1 MKPHPTVGKEYG
13 NYVVRGLLGEGG
25 MGAVFAAEHK
35 FLGDHVAIKILHGT
49 YAQNRSVT
57 ERFFLEAKATRDIS
71 HPNVIKIF
79 DFGMAEDGGLYLVME
94 LLEGRT
100 LTSFLQAGRPEE
112 KVLARIGAEIADGLA
127 AAHEKGIIHRDLK
140 PDNIFLVCD
149 GLKILDFGIAKVLT
163 SSGGNGPAKTGT
175 GALLGTPRYMA
186 PEQAKGAKFVGPHS
200 DTYSLGVILFEMVTG
215 RAPFEAGDLAELLTK
230 ILLEP
235 APRPSEFAPVSP
247 ELEELIVS
255 CLAKDPAARP
265 SGMDE
270 VRERL
275 GKLAGGASIGAL
287 SAVRGSGQLPA
298 LSSAHAA
305 TATGTGEMATRVSVV
320 GERTGGRNLALAG
333 AIVLGIVM
341 GGVGAFVGLRQ
352 QSRPAIVLDSP
363 LEGAVKLPRKTPGS
377 PPAKFGNQLTVNK
390 PLGDPAGSTAAELAA
405 PVPVPVPVLATVI
418 IRSEPPGANVEVD
431 DKPQGVTP
439 AVVTVTLPHQVTL
452 RLAGYQVAREV
463 LMTQG
468 ETRITL
474 TPLARHSAST
484 RGAASEAAK
493 SGGAEKP
500 ARPAA
505 PSDVSLE

>member
-287 SAVRGSGQLPA
+287 SEVRVKEWSVAGL
-298 LSSAHAA
+298 
-305 TATGTGEMATRVSVV
+305 VV
-320 GERTGGRNLALAG
+320 GPRGDSDGNRRDGDPSERGRRANRRAKSGARGGDCFGDCHGRSGGVHRSAAAVPAG
-333 AIVLGIVM
+333 DRARFAVGRRSEVAEEDAWEPAGEIWQSVDCQQASRRSCREHR
-341 GGVGAFVGLRQ
+341 GGVGS
-352 QSRPAIVLDSP
+352 SRS
-363 LEGAVKLPRKTPGS
+363 RS
-377 PPAKFGNQLTVNK
+377 RSRFGDGHHPVRA
-390 PLGDPAGSTAAELAA
+390 AGSK
-405 PVPVPVPVLATVI
+405 
-418 IRSEPPGANVEVD
+418 R
-431 DKPQGVTP
+431 
-439 AVVTVTLPHQVTL
+439 
-452 RLAGYQVAREV
+452 
-463 LMTQG
+463 
-468 ETRITL
+468 
-474 TPLARHSAST
+474 
-484 RGAASEAAK
+484 RG
-493 SGGAEKP
+493 
-500 ARPAA
+500 R
-505 PSDVSLE
+505 